1 MHTLGQQL
9 ISKLSDKGL
18 GFIGSEKGVV
28 YNFKSPATESTAEG
42 SPILIHSAE
51 APFTS
56 FDIFGKSTQ
65 SGTPSPENPAEIVS
79 AGQSGQIKVDITG
92 EAGIEPQSLILAT
105 QDGLPGIPVSGDDYT
120 YIDSTGQKWIA
131 DSIEY
136 RRDGKC
142 VRVQRIGKE
151 TKVGGFNFTETPDYP
166 GRYQYVGLSSNVYK
180 NGSIKSLC
188 NIANWKAWAVE
199 PGDIKTNNWFSLNL
213 TTIYFA
219 PKGNITDWNAE
230 KVNNLLNGIP
240 GGVTVLGQLENPI
253 ETPLTPEEEA
263 AFKAL
268 HTNEPTTTIMNDA
281 DAWMK
286 VGYYTGVGI
295 RRMVAEAVRINGER
309 VR

>member
-1 MHTLGQQL
+1 MHTLGKQL
-9 ISKLSDKGL
+9 ISKLSDNGL
-18 GFIGSEKGVV
+18 GFIDSDKGAV

-65 SGTPSPENPAEIVS
+65 SGTPSPETPAEIVS

-105 QDGLPGIPVSGDDYT
+105 QDGLPGIPVSDDDYT
-120 YIDSTGQKWIA
+120 YIDSTGQKWIT

-142 VRVQRIGKE
+142 VRVQRIGKHE
-151 TKVGGFNFTETPDYP
+151 ISYVSAITNVRQKNPDYF
-166 GRYQYVGLSSNVYK
+166 GCEHSGIKDELINRQVGILCNKNIFLGAEKNLNGSEMTYVSSNGFMVF
-180 NGSIKSLC
+180 GI
-188 NIANWKAWAVE
+188 
-199 PGDIKTNNWFSLNL
+199 
-213 TTIYFA
+213 
-219 PKGNITDWNAE
+219 PKKLVQEQTLEA
-230 KVNNLLNGIP
+230 VNNYLK
-240 GGVTVLGQLENPI
+240 ENPFDIIYPLKQSI
-253 ETPLTPEEEA
+253 ETPLTPEEIA

-268 HTNEPTTTIMNDA
+268 HTNEPATTIVNDA

-286 VGYYTGVGI
+286 VGYYTGAGI